1 MIRKEFLEQAL
12 DKPGIREL
20 REEQKEPL
28 AAALSGAD
36 IIVRLPTGLGKSLI
50 GQVTAIMDPTGYT
63 LVLSPMLALQTD
75 QAAKMRAHGVD
86 AYVLNS
92 TLENEQRNAVL
103 SAMHAGR
110 GRMLIYLGPEQLA
123 RKDVRTALALGGCRR
138 VVVDEAHLILE
149 ATDSFRPEF
158 HQIGDILQSL
168 PTTPQIIALTA
179 TITAKGIKAL
189 KKELEIPDA
198 IIFKGA
204 VRRTNLRLGIVH
216 VDGNNFQDIINRA
229 VLQQLKKLGNKSKAI
244 IYCPTPKRV
253 KDLYKQLR
261 SRDFSVVHL
270 HGGTKRKKREQRQ
283 LDFIH
288 GKAQIMVATT
298 AFGLGV
304 DIPDVRMVIHAGL
317 PLTLDGY
324 FQEIGRAGRDGKP
337 ARCCLIYH
345 DGDFGRN
352 RNILISGSAER
363 KKYATRQEDL
373 LKKLVSGKSCIWK
386 MAENTSETVS
396 VSAVTAVHPVSGM
409 TICSSVLWGGRL
421 SLPPFLLYSLP
432 AVYAQI
438 PEGLQAAKEPIER
451 VFADTRENT
460 SCVIHNSE
468 D

>member
-1 MIRKEFLEQAL
+1 MIKKEVLEQAL
-12 DKPGIREL
+12 DKLGICEL

-28 AAALSGAD
+28 AAALSGED

-50 GQVTAIMDPTGYT
+50 GQVPAIMDPTGYT

-75 QAAKMRAHGVD
+75 QAAKMSAHGVD
-86 AYVLNS
+86 AYFLNS
-92 TLENEQRNAVL
+92 TLGAEQRKAVL

-123 RKDVRTALALGGCRR
+123 RKDVRTALTLGGCRR

-158 HQIGDILQSL
+158 HQIGGVLHSL
-168 PTTPQIIALTA
+168 PTRPQVIALTA
-179 TITAKGIKAL
+179 TITARGIKDL
-189 KKELEIPDA
+189 KGELRIPNA
-198 IIFKGA
+198 VVFKGP
-204 VRRTNLRLGIVH
+204 VRRTNLSLNIVH
-216 VDGNNFQDIINRA
+216 VAGENFQDLINRA
-229 VLQQLKKLGNKSKAI
+229 VLRQLKKLEDKSKAI

-253 KDLYKQLR
+253 KEVYKQLK
-261 SRDFSVVHL
+261 SREFSVVHL
-270 HGGTKRKKREQRQ
+270 HGETKREKREKRQ
-283 LDFIH
+283 LDFMH
-288 GKAQIMVATT
+288 GQAQIMVATT

-352 RNILISGSAER
+352 RNILSSGSAER
-363 KKYATRQEDL
+363 KKYAARQENL

-386 MAENTSETVS
+386 MAEKYFGDGVGKRC
-396 VSAVTAVHPVSGM
+396 HGCP
-409 TICSSVLWGGRL
+409 
-421 SLPPFLLYSLP
+421 
-432 AVYAQI
+432 
-438 PEGLQAAKEPIER
+438 
-451 VFADTRENT
+451 
-460 SCVIHNSE
+460 SCIRH
-468 D
+468 DHL